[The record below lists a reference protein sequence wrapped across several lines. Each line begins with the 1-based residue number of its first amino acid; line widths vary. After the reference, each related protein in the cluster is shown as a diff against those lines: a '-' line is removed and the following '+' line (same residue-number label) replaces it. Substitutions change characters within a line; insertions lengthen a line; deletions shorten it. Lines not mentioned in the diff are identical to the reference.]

1 MSGARK
7 RARSALHKRTAWR
20 QNVNERLQGRITDIE
35 PTIVH
40 VNRRGDWVF
49 LQVHTDIG
57 LTGLGEASHSLNDAL
72 LLATVNVF
80 RERLIGRSPFQIER
94 IRRDLARL
102 DGGRVTGT
110 ALSAIEQGLWDILGQ
125 RLGVPIH
132 ALLGGALRDR
142 IRLYANINRHVTD
155 RSPEGFARA
164 ARQAVSEGFAAVK
177 IAPFDEL
184 RKPDH
189 VRTGSGAAWRP
200 GVERVE
206 AVRAAIGDQIEL
218 AVDCHGRMEASE
230 AIEVARA
237 LAHLDLLWYEEP
249 VPHRFIDELAR
260 VTRSVRM
267 PTASAESVFAL
278 EGFRP
283 FLTRPVVDV
292 IMPDVKHAGG
302 IMETTKIG
310 SAARMSQVLVAPHN
324 PSGPVATV
332 ASGHVVSVLDNFLIL
347 EYAWGEVPWRVDLL
361 TPPEPIHEGHLLLT
375 DAPGLGHRLNTEAV
389 AEHRVA
395 HASTADSS
403 KVVIDAADR
412 DP

>member
-1 MSGARK
+1 MS
-7 RARSALHKRTAWR
+7 
-20 QNVNERLQGRITDIE
+20 ERLRGRITEIE
-35 PTIVH
+35 PIIVH

-57 LTGLGEASHSLNDAL
+57 LTGLGEGSHSLNDAL
-72 LLATVNVF
+72 LLSVVNVF
-80 RERLIGRSPFQIER
+80 REHLIGRSPFQILG
-94 IRRDLARL
+94 IRQDLARL
-102 DGGRVTGT
+102 DGGRVAHT
-110 ALSAIEQGLWDILGQ
+110 ALSAIEQALWDILGQ
-125 RLGVPIH
+125 QLGVPIH

-155 RSPEGFARA
+155 RSPEAFAHA
-164 ARQAVSEGFAAVK
+164 ARQAVHEGFTAIK

-184 RKPDH
+184 RRPDH
-189 VRTGSGAAWRP
+189 VRTGSHAAWHR

-230 AIEVARA
+230 AIQVARA

-249 VPHRFIDELAR
+249 VPHRFPDELAR
-260 VTRSVRM
+260 VTRSVPM

-278 EGFRP
+278 EGFSA

-302 IMETTKIG
+302 LLETSQIC
-310 SAARMSQVLVAPHN
+310 SAARVRPLLVAPHN

-332 ASGHVVSVLDNFLIL
+332 ASGHVVSTLDNFLIL
-347 EYAWGEVPWRVDLL
+347 EYAWGEVPWRADLL
-361 TPPEPIHEGHLLLT
+361 TPPEPIREGHLLLA
-375 DAPGLGHRLNTEAV
+375 DAPGLGHRLDPDVV

-403 KVVIDAADR
+403 KVVIDAAR
-412 DP
+412 DCP